1 MHEYDLIAEWYA
13 GDRSHHVGVPEVEAL
28 AASLAPGASVLDA
41 GCGNG
46 VPLTQALIAAGC
58 RVFAVDSSPLMLERF
73 RHNCPDV
80 PAWCAPIE
88 TCDFGGRTFDGAI
101 AWGIIFHLTL
111 DRQRQA
117 IANIARALKP
127 GAPFLFTSG
136 DEPSDDPTGI
146 TGQMNGVTFPYYS
159 YGAGSYRRLL
169 DEAGCSLENTH
180 IDAGKNTYYLARK
193 HGQGRGFVPPARP
206 LILSTRTV

>member
-28 AASLAPGASVLDA
+28 TASLSPGACVLDA

-46 VPLTQALIAAGC
+46 VPLTRVLIAGGC
-58 RVFAVDSSPLMLERF
+58 RVFAV
-73 RHNCPDV
+73 
-80 PAWCAPIE
+80 CAHIE

-111 DRQRQA
+111 DQQRQA
-117 IANIARALKP
+117 IANIASVLKP
-127 GAPFLFTSG
+127 AAPFLFTSG
-136 DEPSDDPTGI
+136 DEPGDDPMGI
-146 TGQMNGVTFPYYS
+146 TGQMNGVTFPYFS
-159 YGAGSYRRLL
+159 YGADSYRRMLG
-169 DEAGCSLENTH
+169 EAGCALEHTH
-180 IDAGKNTYYLARK
+180 IDAGKNMYYLARK
-193 HGQGRGFVPPARP
+193 HAEGTGFVPPARP

>member
-13 GDRSHHVGVPEVEAL
+13 GDRSHQVGVPEVEAL
-28 AASLAPGASVLDA
+28 TASLSPGACVLDA

-46 VPLTQALIAAGC
+46 IPLTRVLIAAGC
-58 RVFAVDSSPLMLERF
+58 GVFAVDSSSAMLERF
-73 RHNCPDV
+73 RHNFPDV
-80 PAWCAPIE
+80 PAVCAHIE

-117 IANIARALKP
+117 IANIASVLKP

-136 DEPSDDPTGI
+136 DEPGDDPTGI
-146 TGQMNGVTFPYYS
+146 TGQMNGVTFPYFS
-159 YGAGSYRRLL
+159 YGAASYQRLL
-169 DEAGCSLENTH
+169 GESGCGLEHTH
-180 IDAGKNTYYLARK
+180 IDAGKNMYYLARK
-193 HGQGRGFVPPARP
+193 HAEGTGFVPPAHP

>member
-28 AASLAPGASVLDA
+28 AASLPPGACVLDA

-46 VPLTQALIAAGC
+46 VPLTRALIARGC
-58 RVFAVDSSPLMLERF
+58 RVFAIDSSPLMLERF
-73 RHNCPDV
+73 RRNYPDV
-80 PAWCAPIE
+80 PVLCASIE
-88 TCDFGGRTFDGAI
+88 TCDFGGRVFDGAI

-117 IANIARALKP
+117 IANIARVLTP

-136 DEPSDDPTGI
+136 DEPGDDPTGI

-159 YGAGSYRRLL
+159 YGVESYRRLL
-169 DEAGCSLENTH
+169 GETGCALEDTH
-180 IDAGKNTYYLARK
+180 TDAGQNMYYLARK
-193 HGQGRGFVPPARP
+193 QG
-206 LILSTRTV
+206 